1 MISVDLSELE
11 AFKYKPTSETALL
24 VFGFNRPNNLD
35 QLLSS
40 LINQRERQ
48 PGAVDV
54 VIFLDG
60 PRSATDI
67 LLTSKCE
74 EVAKKYASLPGVYY
88 FARHKN
94 KGLKHS
100 LLEGIGYSVKHYVK
114 FIVLED
120 DLVIQPGF
128 LTTMLHLIGSIDEY
142 PNAKVASSFTENR
155 DTWTSSSKHKFTLRN
170 RFSCWGWGTTSTIWI
185 SEILPALTET
195 SGTSL
200 KQSLSLCLKLAWVA
214 PDLVSLYFRCRQNRA
229 NSWAILVAMSQ
240 AVNGWRSVHP
250 NFEICSNEG
259 FSSQATHTKKAGY
272 FPRKP
277 AFGVNIDSA
286 IGKYEGEKYRFFPW
300 LICVAEMIVRKVK

>member
-11 AFKYKPTSETALL
+11 EFKYKPTSETALL
-24 VFGFNRPNNLD
+24 VFGYNRPNNLD

-40 LINQRERQ
+40 LIDQRARKS
-48 PGAVDV
+48 GALDV

-60 PRSATDI
+60 PRFATDSR
-67 LLTSKCE
+67 LTSKCE
-74 EVAKKYASLPGVYY
+74 EVAKKYALLQGVYY

-100 LLEGIGYSVKHYVK
+100 LLEGIGYSVKRYAK

-120 DLVIQPGF
+120 DLVIHSGF
-128 LTTMLHLIGSIDEY
+128 LTTMLDLVDRIDEY

-170 RFSCWGWGTTSTIWI
+170 RFSCWGWGTTSKIWT
-185 SEILPALTET
+185 SEISPTLNET

-200 KQSLSLCLKLAWVA
+200 NQSLALGLKLAWVA

-259 FSSQATHTKKAGY
+259 FSSQATHTKKAVY

-277 AFGVNIDSA
+277 AFGVNFENA
-286 IGKYEGEKYRFFPW
+286 IGIYEEEKYRFLPW
-300 LICVAEMIVRKVK
+300 LLCVLEMIVRKVK